1 MRCDELEAL
10 QATVREDIKLRWGV
24 ADGSSRRDI
33 LVCMGGG
40 CISSGAP
47 RVREALTG
55 DIAKRG
61 LNAKHRVVEV
71 GCMGLCGLGPLVVI
85 RPEGTCYCQVAPEDA
100 ARIVEE
106 DLINGGVVEDLLV
119 QIGPTGEVART
130 CEEIP
135 FLNRQVRVVSRNMGL
150 INPMS
155 IEEYIARDGYA
166 ALAKALTS
174 MSAEDVIAEVKH
186 SGLRGRGG
194 GGFPTGTK
202 WEYTQKAQSKIKYVV
217 CNADEGD
224 PGAFMDRSLLEGDPH
239 SIIEGMAIAGY
250 AVGARQGYVYV
261 RAEYPLAIE
270 RLEQAIEQARQLGL
284 LGKGILGTPFNFDL
298 EIRIGAGAFVCG
310 EETALIASIEG
321 QRGMPRPRPPFP
333 AQHGLWGKPTLV
345 NNVET
350 YANISP
356 IILDGADAFAKLGTQ
371 QSKGT
376 KVFALAGDIRLT
388 GLVEV
393 PMGTPLGEIIY
404 DIGGGI
410 REGRAFKAAQVGGPS
425 GGCIP
430 RSHLN
435 VPVDYESLKELDAI
449 MGSGGLVVMDE
460 HTCMVNLTR
469 FFMEFLVDESCG
481 KCVPCRVG
489 TPHMLD
495 LLTKITEGRGDEEDL
510 ERLVQLGR
518 LVKTTSLCGLGQ
530 TAPNALLSTIRFFR
544 EEYEAHIR
552 NKECPAGVCPDLVLA
567 PCEHACPAHV
577 DVPGYV
583 ALIGEGRFAEA
594 LALHRQRN
602 PFPGVCGRVC
612 THPCEE
618 VCRRVDTDAAIAIRQ
633 LKRFMADVELAH
645 PPAPTLAPPKPTK
658 DRVAIVGSGP
668 AGLTAAYFLAPLGYD
683 VTVFEAL
690 PEAGGALLSI
700 PDYRLPNDAVRR
712 EIALIRDRGVKIRT
726 HIRLGEDFSI
736 DDLFKRGCRAIFL
749 AVGTHATHRLGIRG
763 EDLQGVIQGL
773 PFIWDVNWGQAG
785 NLRGKK
791 VGVVGG
797 GNVAVD
803 AARSAVRL
811 GAAATHIIYRR
822 RREDMPAEELDVKE
836 AEREGVQIH
845 CLLAPAEVGGNGQVE
860 WLRCARMALGEFD
873 ASGRRRPI
881 PTQEEAVFEIDVVI
895 VAIGQWPDL
904 SFLDDQRIEVGQG
917 GRIVVDPETLMTSWE
932 GVFAGGDVVSGPA
945 TVVEAIAAG
954 QGAAA
959 NIDRFLGG
967 PGIIWPEHRE
977 VVRTSYDEEAY
988 AGVRKRE
995 VPPHLSPEDPF
1006 WKFDEVE
1013 RSFNLDQAIE
1023 EAKRC
1028 LHCDRRD

>member
-1 MRCDELEAL
+1 MHLDELKAL
-10 QATVREDIKLRWGV
+10 REKVRRDIQVRWGV
-24 ADGSSRRDI
+24 KEGVQRRDI
-33 LVCMGGG
+33 LVCFGGG
-40 CISSGAP
+40 CISSGAE
-47 RVREALTG
+47 RVRDALRREITV
-55 DIAKRG
+55 DG
-61 LNAKHRVVEV
+61 LDERHRVVEV
-71 GCMGLCGLGPLVVI
+71 GCVGLCGLGPVVII
-85 RPEGTCYCQVAPEDA
+85 RPEGTFYRQVTPEDA
-100 ARIVEE
+100 HRIVEE
-106 DLINGGVVEDLLV
+106 DLVAGRIVEDLLV
-119 QIGPTGEVART
+119 RVAETEEVART
-130 CEEIP
+130 IKEIP
-135 FLNRQVRVVSRNMGL
+135 FLSRQVRVVSRNMGL

-166 ALAKALTS
+166 ALARVLTE
-174 MSAEDVIAEVKH
+174 MAPEDVVEEVRR

-194 GGFPTGTK
+194 AGFPTGAK
-202 WEYTQKAQSKIKYVV
+202 WAFTLKAQGEEKFVV

-224 PGAFMDRSLLEGDPH
+224 PGAFMDRSVLEGDPH
-239 SIIEGMAIAGY
+239 SVVEGMAIGGY

-270 RLEQAIEQARQLGL
+270 RLREAIEQARGLGL
-284 LGKGILGTPFNFDL
+284 LGEGLLGTSFDFDL

-321 QRGMPRPRPPFP
+321 RRGMPRPRPPFP
-333 AQHGLWGKPTLV
+333 AQKGLWGKPTLV

-356 IILDGADAFAKLGTQ
+356 IILEGGKAFAKLGTER
-371 QSKGT
+371 SKGT
-376 KVFALAGDIRLT
+376 KVFALTGDIHLT

-393 PMGTPLGEIIY
+393 PMGMPLGEIIY

-410 REGRAFKAAQVGGPS
+410 QDGRALKATQIGGPS

-430 RSHLN
+430 RAHLN
-435 VPVDYESLKELDAI
+435 VPVDYESLEELDAI

-489 TPHMLD
+489 TTQLLD
-495 LLTKITEGRGDEEDL
+495 ILTKITEGQGEEGDIEW
-510 ERLVQLGR
+510 LVELGR
-518 LVKTTSLCGLGQ
+518 MVKATSLCGLGQ

-544 EEYEAHIR
+544 EEYEAHIKR
-552 NKECPAGVCPDLVLA
+552 KECPAGVCPELVLA

-618 VCRRVDTDAAIAIRQ
+618 VCRRRDTDEAIAIRQ
-633 LKRFMADVELAH
+633 LKRFMADYELAH
-645 PPAPTLAPPKPTK
+645 PPAPAASPPIPTK

-668 AGLTAAYFLAPLGYD
+668 AGLTAAYFLAPLGYS
-683 VTVFEAL
+683 VTVFEAHSE
-690 PEAGGALLSI
+690 PGGALLSI
-700 PDYRLPNDAVRR
+700 PDYRLPKDIVRQ
-712 EIALIRDRGVKIRT
+712 EIALIRDRGVEIRT
-726 HIRLGEDFSI
+726 HTRLGVDFSI
-736 DDLFKRGCRAIFL
+736 DDLFERGYKAVFL
-749 AVGTHATHRLGIRG
+749 AVGTHSAHGLGIAG
-763 EDLQGVIQGL
+763 EDLDGVIQGL
-773 PFIWDVNWGQAG
+773 PFVWDVNLAQAG
-785 NLRGKK
+785 DLMGKK
-791 VGVVGG
+791 VAIIGG

-811 GAAATHIIYRR
+811 GAEATYIVYRR
-822 RREDMPAEELDVKE
+822 RREDMPAEESEVRE
-836 AEREGVQIH
+836 AEREGVHIH
-845 CLLAPAEVGGNGQVE
+845 YLLGPVEICGNGGVE
-860 WLRCARMALGEFD
+860 QLRCARMALGEFD
-873 ASGRRRPI
+873 SSGRRRPI
-881 PTQEEAVFEIDVVI
+881 PSKEEVMLEVDVVI
-895 VAIGQWPDL
+895 VAVGQWPDL
-904 SFLDDQRIEVGQG
+904 SFLRDGQIEVDRRGRIEV
-917 GRIVVDPETLMTSWE
+917 DPDSLMTRWE
-932 GVFAGGDVVSGPA
+932 GVFAGGDVVTGPA
-945 TVVEAIAAG
+945 TVVEAITAG
-954 QGAAA
+954 QKAAMS
-959 NIDRFLGG
+959 IYRYLGG
-967 PGIIWPEHRE
+967 SGIIWPEERE

-995 VPPHLSPEDPF
+995 VPSELPP
-1006 WKFDEVE
+1006 VE
-1013 RSFNLDQAIE
+1013 RSGNFNEVEQGFVKEQAVE

>member
-1 MRCDELEAL
+1 MRRDDLRAL
-10 QATVREDIKLRWGV
+10 RATVRDNIKLRWGLP
-24 ADGSSRRDI
+24 DGSSRRDI

-40 CISSGAP
+40 CISSGALP
-47 RVREALTG
+47 VRDALKEE
-55 DIAKRG
+55 IAKRG
-61 LNAKHRVVEV
+61 LDTRHRVVEV

-85 RPEGTCYCQVAPEDA
+85 RPAGTFYCQVVPEDA
-100 ARIVEE
+100 SRIVEE

-119 QIGPTGEVART
+119 PIGPTGETART

-150 INPMS
+150 IDPMS

-174 MSAEDVIAEVKH
+174 MSTEDVIAEVKR

-202 WEYTQKAQSKIKYVV
+202 WEYTQKAQSEIKYVV

-270 RLEQAIEQARQLGL
+270 RLEEAIKQARRLGM
-284 LGKGILGTPFNFDL
+284 LGEGILDTAFDFDL

-321 QRGMPRPRPPFP
+321 RRGMPRPRPPFP
-333 AQHGLWGKPTLV
+333 AQHGLWGSPTLV

-356 IILDGADAFAKLGTQ
+356 IILDGADVFAKLGTQ

-376 KVFALAGDIRLT
+376 KVFALAGDVRLT

-393 PMGTPLGEIIY
+393 PMGMPLGEIIY

-410 REGRAFKAAQVGGPS
+410 QEGRAFKAAQIGGPS

-489 TPHMLD
+489 LSHMLD
-495 LLTKITEGRGDEEDL
+495 LLTKITEGRGNEEDL
-510 ERLVQLGR
+510 ERLIKLGR
-518 LVKTTSLCGLGQ
+518 MIKTTSLCGLGQ

-544 EEYEAHIR
+544 EEYEVHIK

-567 PCEHACPAHV
+567 PCEQACPAHV

-583 ALIGEGRFAEA
+583 ALIGEERFAEA

-618 VCRRVDTDAAIAIRQ
+618 VCRRGDTDEAIAIRQ
-633 LKRFMADVELAH
+633 LKRLMADAELARPAKRAT
-645 PPAPTLAPPKPTK
+645 PPSQPTK
-658 DRVAIVGSGP
+658 GRVAIVGSGP
-668 AGLTAAYFLAPLGYD
+668 AGLTAAYFLAPLGYA
-683 VTVFEAL
+683 VTVFEAHSE
-690 PEAGGALLSI
+690 PGGALLSI
-700 PDYRLPNDAVRR
+700 PDYRLPKDIVRQ
-712 EIALIRDRGVKIRT
+712 EIALIEDRGVDIQTNK
-726 HIRLGEDFSI
+726 RLGADLSI
-736 DDLFKRGCRAIFL
+736 DELFGQDYKAVFL
-749 AVGTHATHRLGIRG
+749 AVGAHAAYRLGIPG
-763 EDLQGVIQGL
+763 EDLDGIFQGL
-773 PFIWDVNWGQAG
+773 SFVWDVNLRKPP

-791 VGVVGG
+791 VAVIGG

-822 RREDMPAEELDVKE
+822 RREDMPAEESEVNE
-836 AEREGVQIH
+836 AEREGTQMH
-845 CLLAPAEVGGNGQVE
+845 YLLSPVEICGNGRVKQ
-860 WLRCARMALGEFD
+860 LRCARMTLGEFD

-881 PTQEEAVFEIDVVI
+881 PSKEAVTFEADVVI
-895 VAIGQWPDL
+895 VAVGQLPDL
-904 SFLDDQRIEVGQG
+904 SFLHDGEIEVDRG
-917 GRIVVDPETLMTSWE
+917 GRIVVVPETLMTSWE
-932 GVFAGGDVVSGPA
+932 GVFAGGDAVTGPA

-954 QGAAA
+954 QKAAV
-959 NIDRFLGG
+959 NIDRYLGG
-967 PGIIWPEHRE
+967 PGIIWPQERD

-988 AGVRKRE
+988 AWERTRE
-995 VPPHLSPEDPF
+995 VPLQLAPEERSGNF
-1006 WKFDEVE
+1006 NEVE
-1013 RSFNLDQAIE
+1013 RPFRLEQAVE

>member
-24 ADGSSRRDI
+24 KDGRARRDI

-40 CISSGAP
+40 CIPSGAP
-47 RVREALTG
+47 RVRDALAEE
-55 DIAKRG
+55 IAKRG
-61 LNAKHRVVEV
+61 LNAKHRVVGV
-71 GCMGLCGLGPLVVI
+71 GCMGLCGLGPLLVI
-85 RPEGTCYCQVAPEDA
+85 RPEGTCYCQVAPKDA

-106 DLINGGVVEDLLV
+106 DLINGRVVEDLLI
-119 QIGPTGEVART
+119 QISPVGEVART

-135 FLNRQVRVVSRNMGL
+135 FLNRQVRIVSRNMGL
-150 INPMS
+150 IDPMS
-155 IEEYIARDGYA
+155 IEEYIARDGYS
-166 ALAKALTS
+166 ALAKALAS
-174 MSAEDVIAEVKH
+174 MSPEDVIAEVKR

-202 WEYTQKAQSKIKYVV
+202 WEYTQKATGEDKYVV

-239 SIIEGMAIAGY
+239 NIIEGMAIAGY

-270 RLEQAIEQARQLGL
+270 RMEEAVKQARRLGM
-284 LGKGILGTPFNFDL
+284 LGEGILDTAFDFDL

-321 QRGMPRPRPPFP
+321 RRGMPRPRPPFP
-333 AQHGLWGKPTLV
+333 AQHGLWGRPTLV

-376 KVFALAGDIRLT
+376 KVFALAGDVRLT

-410 REGRAFKAAQVGGPS
+410 QEGRAFKAAQIGGPS

-435 VPVDYESLKELDAI
+435 VPVDYESLKELNAI

-460 HTCMVNLTR
+460 HACMVNLTR
-469 FFMEFLVDESCG
+469 FFMEFLEEESCG

-489 TPHMLD
+489 LPHMLD
-495 LLTKITEGRGDEEDL
+495 LLTKITEGQGDEEDL
-510 ERLVQLGR
+510 ERLVKLGR
-518 LVKTTSLCGLGQ
+518 LVKATSLCGLGQ

-567 PCEHACPAHV
+567 PCEQACPAHV
-577 DVPGYV
+577 DVSGYV

-618 VCRRVDTDAAIAIRQ
+618 ICRRRDTDEAIAIRQ

-645 PPAPTLAPPKPTK
+645 PAKRATPPPQPTK
-658 DRVAIVGSGP
+658 GRVAIVGSGP
-668 AGLTAAYFLAPLGYD
+668 AGLTAAYFLAPLGYNI
-683 VTVFEAL
+683 TVLEAHSE
-690 PEAGGALLSI
+690 PGGALLSI
-700 PDYRLPNDAVRR
+700 PDYRLPKDIVRQ
-712 EIALIRDRGVKIRT
+712 EIALIEDRGVAIQT
-726 HIRLGEDFSI
+726 NTRLGVDFSI
-736 DDLFKRGCRAIFL
+736 DELFDQGYQAVFL
-749 AVGTHATHRLGIRG
+749 AVGAHTTHRLGIPG
-763 EDLQGVIQGL
+763 EDLDGIFQGL
-773 PFIWDVNWGQAG
+773 SFVWDVNLGKPP

-791 VGVVGG
+791 VAVIGG

-811 GAAATHIIYRR
+811 GAEATHIIYRR
-822 RREDMPAEELDVKE
+822 RREDMPAEESEVNE
-836 AEREGVQIH
+836 AGREGTQMH
-845 CLLAPAEVGGNGQVE
+845 YLLSPVEICGNGRVKQ
-860 WLRCARMALGEFD
+860 LRCARMTLGEFD
-873 ASGRRRPI
+873 PSGRRRPV
-881 PTQEEAVFEIDVVI
+881 PSGEDVTFEVDVVV
-895 VAIGQWPDL
+895 VAVGQLPDL
-904 SFLDDQRIEVGQG
+904 SFLRDGEIEVDRG
-917 GRIVVDPETLMTSWE
+917 GRIVVDLETLMTGWE
-932 GVFAGGDVVSGPA
+932 AVFAGGDTVTGPA

-954 QGAAA
+954 QKAAA

-967 PGIIWPEHRE
+967 PGIIWPQERD
-977 VVRTSYDEEAY
+977 VVRTSYDEDAY
-988 AGVRKRE
+988 AWERARE
-995 VPPHLSPEDPF
+995 VPLQLAPEERSGNF
-1006 WKFDEVE
+1006 QEVE
-1013 RSFNLDQAIE
+1013 GCFRPEQAVE

>member
-24 ADGSSRRDI
+24 KDGRARRDI

-40 CISSGAP
+40 CIPSGAP
-47 RVREALTG
+47 RVRDALAEE
-55 DIAKRG
+55 IAKRG
-61 LNAKHRVVEV
+61 LNAKHRVVGV
-71 GCMGLCGLGPLVVI
+71 GCMGLCGLGPLLVI
-85 RPEGTCYCQVAPEDA
+85 RPEGTCYCQVAPKDA

-106 DLINGGVVEDLLV
+106 DLINGRVVEDLLI
-119 QIGPTGEVART
+119 QISPVGEVART

-135 FLNRQVRVVSRNMGL
+135 FLNRQVRIVSRNMGL
-150 INPMS
+150 IDPMS
-155 IEEYIARDGYA
+155 IEEYIARDGYS
-166 ALAKALTS
+166 ALAKALAS
-174 MSAEDVIAEVKH
+174 MSPEDVIAEVKR

-202 WEYTQKAQSKIKYVV
+202 WEYTQKATGEDKYVV

-239 SIIEGMAIAGY
+239 NIIEGMAIAGY

-270 RLEQAIEQARQLGL
+270 RMEEAVKQARRLGM
-284 LGKGILGTPFNFDL
+284 LGEGILDTAFDFDL

-321 QRGMPRPRPPFP
+321 RRGMPRPRPPFP
-333 AQHGLWGKPTLV
+333 AQHGLWGRPTLV

-376 KVFALAGDIRLT
+376 KVFALAGDVRLT

-410 REGRAFKAAQVGGPS
+410 QEGRAFKAAQIGGPS

-435 VPVDYESLKELDAI
+435 VPVDYESLKELNAI

-469 FFMEFLVDESCG
+469 FFMEFLEEESCG

-489 TPHMLD
+489 LPHMLD
-495 LLTKITEGRGDEEDL
+495 LLTKITEGQGDEEDL
-510 ERLVQLGR
+510 ERLVKLGR
-518 LVKTTSLCGLGQ
+518 LVKATSLCGLGQ

-567 PCEHACPAHV
+567 PCEQACPAHV
-577 DVPGYV
+577 DVSGYV

-618 VCRRVDTDAAIAIRQ
+618 ICRRRDTDEAIAIRQ

-645 PPAPTLAPPKPTK
+645 PAKRATPPPQPTK
-658 DRVAIVGSGP
+658 GRVAIVGSGP
-668 AGLTAAYFLAPLGYD
+668 AGLTAAYFLAPLGYNI
-683 VTVFEAL
+683 TVLEAHSE
-690 PEAGGALLSI
+690 PGGALLSI
-700 PDYRLPNDAVRR
+700 PDYRLPKDIVRQ
-712 EIALIRDRGVKIRT
+712 EIALIEDRGVAIQT
-726 HIRLGEDFSI
+726 NTRLGVDFSI
-736 DDLFKRGCRAIFL
+736 DELFDQGYQAVFL
-749 AVGTHATHRLGIRG
+749 AVGAHTTHRLGIPG
-763 EDLQGVIQGL
+763 EDLDGIFQGL
-773 PFIWDVNWGQAG
+773 SFVWDVNLGKPP

-791 VGVVGG
+791 VAVIGG

-811 GAAATHIIYRR
+811 GAEATHIIYRR
-822 RREDMPAEELDVKE
+822 RREDMPAEESEVNE
-836 AEREGVQIH
+836 AGREGTQMH
-845 CLLAPAEVGGNGQVE
+845 YLLSPVEICGNGRVKQ
-860 WLRCARMALGEFD
+860 LRCARMTLGEFD
-873 ASGRRRPI
+873 PSGRRRPV
-881 PTQEEAVFEIDVVI
+881 PSGEDVTFEVDVVV
-895 VAIGQWPDL
+895 VAVGQLPDL
-904 SFLDDQRIEVGQG
+904 SFLRDGEIEVDRG
-917 GRIVVDPETLMTSWE
+917 GRIVVDLETLMTGWE
-932 GVFAGGDVVSGPA
+932 AVFAGGDTVTGPA

-954 QGAAA
+954 QKAAA

-967 PGIIWPEHRE
+967 PGIIWPQERD
-977 VVRTSYDEEAY
+977 VVRTSYDEDAY
-988 AGVRKRE
+988 AWERARE
-995 VPPHLSPEDPF
+995 VPLQLAPEERSGNF
-1006 WKFDEVE
+1006 QEVE
-1013 RSFNLDQAIE
+1013 GCFRPEQAVE